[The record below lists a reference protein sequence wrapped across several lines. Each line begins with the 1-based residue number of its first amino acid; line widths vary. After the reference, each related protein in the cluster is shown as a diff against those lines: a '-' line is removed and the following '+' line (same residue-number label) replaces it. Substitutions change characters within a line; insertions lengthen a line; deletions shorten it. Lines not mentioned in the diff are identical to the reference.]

1 MATRS
6 PGPGAAIYP
15 DVLRPDH
22 RKSLRPR
29 HRQIHHAPRAVLAGH
44 ARHRYEIA
52 DDPHFVSPPVAR
64 PKSRVMAP
72 G

>member
-29 HRQIHHAPRAVLAGH
+29 HRQIHRAPSAVLAGH
-44 ARHRYEIA
+44 ARHRCEIA
-52 DDPHFVSPPVAR
+52 DDPHVVSPPL
-64 PKSRVMAP
+64 P
-72 G
+72 GRKAGWWHPV